1 MQAYQTSIPFWNCTV
16 KIHIPNAT
24 VRQKCMV
31 YDCMSLSLSKQID
44 YILFAPYLKPL
55 LWCTPESVSIF
66 YLPFWGILFCSC
78 LIQSNF
84 TDHVFSHIVQNIMW
98 GCWGRRL
105 QSLTLAM
112 GLIWNWWT
120 YAQNTGRSHWLLTLS
135 PTSETNDGSSSM
147 FVPFK
152 MISCLFLVTLMLLFF
167 LGGDFFILIL
177 EFSYKDCVTMLLF
190 VRCWQRHGLW
200 SMQGYF
206 CFFLSFIISPYI

>member
-112 GLIWNWWT
+112 CLIWNWWT

-167 LGGDFFILIL
+167 WGGIF
-177 EFSYKDCVTMLLF
+177 LF
-190 VRCWQRHGLW
+190 
-200 SMQGYF
+200 
-206 CFFLSFIISPYI
+206 